1 MTTTFKDLASYRR
14 AFEFAADMHDAVVKW
29 PNVELWSVGIQLI
42 RAADSVGA
50 NIAEALGRWHQ
61 PDRKRLLYIAR
72 GSLDETEHWVLCAE
86 ERGLLPQGS
95 SQRLSDIRRPL
106 NGLIRKSRPG

>member
-1 MTTTFKDLASYRR
+1 MPMTFRDMDVYRR
-14 AFEFAADMHDAVVKW
+14 ATGFADEMHEVVVRW
-29 PNVELWSVGIQLI
+29 PKFELWSVGIQLV

-72 GSLDETEHWVLCAE
+72 GSLSETEHWVLRAE
-86 ERGLLPQGS
+86 ERGP
-95 SQRLSDIRRPL
+95 P
-106 NGLIRKSRPG
+106 NGLIKKSRPG